1 MSPPPSSTFDFAYIT
16 NCSYKILFFRTITE
30 THGLLTKEVDL
41 RQKASMKMLIEELMR
56 GVSPLFRVYCSS
68 TAKHNLNVDSIG
80 NLDPH
85 ELPEGTLVGV
95 QIDEPLVNAHLPA
108 IPSLASLS
116 VR

>member
-1 MSPPPSSTFDFAYIT
+1 MVRIQTGSIMKRNT
-16 NCSYKILFFRTITE
+16 KINER
-30 THGLLTKEVDL
+30 
-41 RQKASMKMLIEELMR
+41 
-56 GVSPLFRVYCSS
+56 VSPLFRVYCSS
-68 TAKHNLNVDSIG
+68 TAKHNLNVDSIR

-95 QIDEPLVNAHLPA
+95 QVDESLVNAHLPA